1 MAGIWSALK
10 STWLIAEITT
20 LDESTA
26 PSDSDLRKIAN
37 HSVQSDQHVINLC
50 GCLLEDL
57 KDWDKNPPNAF
68 KSLQILDYCMHE
80 GSCEIKE
87 WFQPHIEV
95 IEAVGGEQSSQASR
109 LRKYSLE
116 VANLLRNET
125 ILQAERVS
133 SASWKPRMDRLIT
146 RDWASR
152 NPAAKQESSKVE
164 PPPPY
169 TPEDSAKGGKSSVQV
184 SAKSIDEGDH
194 S

>member
-26 PSDSDLRKIAN
+26 PSDSELRKIAK

-50 GCLLEDL
+50 DCLLDDL
-57 KDWDKNPPNAF
+57 KGWDKNPPSAF
-68 KSLQILDYCMHE
+68 KSLQILDYCIHE

-87 WFQPHIEV
+87 WLQPHIEV
-95 IEAVGGEQSSQASR
+95 IEVIGGEQSSQASR
-109 LRKYSLE
+109 LRKYALE
-116 VANLLRNET
+116 IANLLRNEAP
-125 ILQAERVS
+125 LQAERLNSV
-133 SASWKPRMDRLIT
+133 SWKPRMDRLIT

-152 NPAAKQESSKVE
+152 GSTSRQESSKVE

-169 TPEDSAKGGKSSVQV
+169 TPEDSGKGSKSSVQV
-184 SAKSIDEGDH
+184 TEKSVDEGEH